1 MPLNAAARGLE
12 VLFGLSLLLQTLE
25 YLRMDRAMAADGLWP
40 WHLQRRDV
48 PNRYA
53 RALLDRVFARPALHA
68 QLLLRLVAVA
78 VMVLQGSSLA
88 LVLFLFISHVLVL
101 LRWRGAFNG
110 GSDFMTLIVLTG
122 LLIAQCMSHVGKPEL
137 GWRAGLWYISLQTV
151 TSYFMSGWVKLLQP
165 QWRSGEALVVF
176 LNGAI
181 YGPLPAQHPLRHPLL
196 ARAAAWAFIV
206 WECCFPLAFI
216 GPQPALFFC
225 ATAAVFHFLVFW
237 FFGLN
242 RFFWAWVAT
251 FPAILGCAS
260 QGLLRT

>member
-1 MPLNAAARGLE
+1 MNGDTVIRCLE
-12 VLFGLSLLLQTLE
+12 LLCACSLLLQTLE
-25 YLRMDRAMAADGLWP
+25 HWCIADSTDPEGVWSWPVQRADIPDSAVWTKRFLDGAFLPQYYRAMLVLRGLGA
-40 WHLQRRDV
+40 V
-48 PNRYA
+48 
-53 RALLDRVFARPALHA
+53 LLAWSGASLGLACWLFLS
-68 QLLLRLVAVA
+68 QLLLLV
-78 VMVLQGSSLA
+78 
-88 LVLFLFISHVLVL
+88 
-101 LRWRGAFNG
+101 RWRGAFNG

-122 LLIAQCMSHVGKPEL
+122 MLIAQCMAQAGDPEL

-181 YGPLPAQHPLRHPLL
+181 YGPLPARHLLSRPLL

-206 WECCFPLAFI
+206 WECSFPLVFV
-216 GPQPALFFC
+216 GPLTALFFC
-225 ATAAVFHFLVFW
+225 ATAVVFHFLVFW

-242 RFFWAWVAT
+242 RFFWAWLAT

-260 QGLLRT
+260 QGLL

>member
-1 MPLNAAARGLE
+1 MPLSAAARGLE
-12 VLFGLSLLLQTLE
+12 LLFGLSLLLQTLE
-25 YLRMDRAMAADGLWP
+25 YLRMGRVIAPDGLWP
-40 WHLQRRDV
+40 WHLQRWDV
-48 PNRYA
+48 PNRYV

-68 QLLLRLVAVA
+68 QLLLRVVAV
-78 VMVLQGSSLA
+78 VLMVVQGSSLA

-122 LLIAQCMSHVGKPEL
+122 LLIAQCMGHVGKPEL

-181 YGPLPAQHPLRHPLL
+181 YGPLPTGHPLVRPLL

-216 GPQPALFFC
+216 GPFSALFFC

-237 FFGLN
+237 FFGLS
-242 RFFWAWVAT
+242 RFFWAWC
-251 FPAILGCAS
+251 L
-260 QGLLRT
+260 

>member
-1 MPLNAAARGLE
+1 MPLSAAARGLE
-12 VLFGLSLLLQTLE
+12 ILFGLSLLLQTLE
-25 YLRMDRAMAADGLWP
+25 YLRMDRVLAPEGLWP

-48 PNRYA
+48 PNRYV

-68 QLLLRLVAVA
+68 QLLLRLVAVV
-78 VMVLQGSSLA
+78 VMVVQGSSLA

-122 LLIAQCMSHVGKPEL
+122 LLIAQCMAHAGEPEL
-137 GWRAGLWYISLQTV
+137 GWRAGLWYVSLQTV

-181 YGPLPAQHPLRHPLL
+181 YGPLPARHPLARPVL
-196 ARAAAWAFIV
+196 ARAAAWAFIL

-216 GPQPALFFC
+216 GPLSALFFC

-237 FFGLN
+237 YFGLN

-260 QGLLRT
+260 QGLL

>member
-1 MPLNAAARGLE
+1 
-12 VLFGLSLLLQTLE
+12 
-25 YLRMDRAMAADGLWP
+25 
-40 WHLQRRDV
+40 LQRRDV
-48 PNRYA
+48 PNRSV
-53 RALLDRVFARPALHA
+53 RALLDQLFAPQVLHA
-68 QLLLRLVAVA
+68 QLLLRVVAV
-78 VMVLQGSSLA
+78 VVLVVQGSSLA
-88 LVLFLFISHVLVL
+88 LVLFLFISHVLML

-122 LLIAQCMSHVGKPEL
+122 MLIAQCMAQAGDPEL

-181 YGPLPAQHPLRHPLL
+181 YGPLPGCHLLSRPLL

-216 GPQPALFFC
+216 GPFPALFFC
-225 ATAAVFHFLVFW
+225 ATAVVFHFLVFW

-242 RFFWAWVAT
+242 RFFWAWLAT

-260 QGLLRT
+260 QGLL

>member
-1 MPLNAAARGLE
+1 MPVSAAARGLE
-12 VLFGLSLLLQTLE
+12 VLFGLSLFLQTLE
-25 YLRMDRAMAADGLWP
+25 YLRMGRAMAADGLWP
-40 WHLQRRDV
+40 WHLQRKDV
-48 PNRYA
+48 PNRYV
-53 RALLDRVFARPALHA
+53 RALLDRLFARPALHA
-68 QLLLRLVAVA
+68 QLLLRVVAV
-78 VMVLQGSSLA
+78 VFMVVQGSSLA

-122 LLIAQCMSHVGKPEL
+122 LLIAQCVAHAGNPEL
-137 GWRAGLWYISLQTV
+137 GWRAGLWYVSLQTV

-181 YGPLPAQHPLRHPLL
+181 YGPLPSGHPLSRPLL
-196 ARAAAWAFIV
+196 ARLAAWTFIV
-206 WECCFPLAFI
+206 WECCFPLVFL
-216 GPQPALFFC
+216 GPQLALFFC
-225 ATAAVFHFLVFW
+225 LTAAIFHFLVFW

-260 QGLLRT
+260 QGLL

>member
-1 MPLNAAARGLE
+1 MPLNEAARGLE
-12 VLFGLSLLLQTLE
+12 LLFGLSFLLQTLE
-25 YLRMDRAMAADGLWP
+25 HLRMNRAMAPDGLWP

-48 PNRYA
+48 PNLSV
-53 RALLDRVFARPALHA
+53 RALLDQLFAPQVLHA
-68 QLLLRLVAVA
+68 QLLLRVVAV
-78 VMVLQGSSLA
+78 VVLVVQGGSLA
-88 LVLFLFISHVLVL
+88 WVLFSFISQVLML

-122 LLIAQCMSHVGKPEL
+122 MLIAQCMAQAGDPEL
-137 GWRAGLWYISLQTV
+137 GWRAGLWYISLHTV

-181 YGPLPAQHPLRHPLL
+181 YGPLPAGHLLSRPLL
-196 ARAAAWAFIV
+196 ARAAAWAFIL
-206 WECCFPLAFI
+206 WECCFPLAFV
-216 GPQPALFFC
+216 GPFTALFFC
-225 ATAAVFHFLVFW
+225 ATAVVFHFLVFW

-242 RFFWAWVAT
+242 RFFWAWMAT

-260 QGLLRT
+260 QGLL

>member
-1 MPLNAAARGLE
+1 M
-12 VLFGLSLLLQTLE
+12 
-25 YLRMDRAMAADGLWP
+25 
-40 WHLQRRDV
+40 
-48 PNRYA
+48 
-53 RALLDRVFARPALHA
+53 
-68 QLLLRLVAVA
+68 
-78 VMVLQGSSLA
+78 
-88 LVLFLFISHVLVL
+88 L

-122 LLIAQCMSHVGKPEL
+122 MLIAQCMAQAGDPEL

-181 YGPLPAQHPLRHPLL
+181 YGPLPAGHLLSRPLL

-216 GPQPALFFC
+216 GPLTALFFC
-225 ATAAVFHFLVFW
+225 ATAVVFHFLVFW

-242 RFFWAWVAT
+242 RFFWAWLAT

-260 QGLLRT
+260 QGLL

>member
-1 MPLNAAARGLE
+1 MPLSAAARGLE
-12 VLFGLSLLLQTLE
+12 LLFGLSLLLQTLE
-25 YLRMDRAMAADGLWP
+25 YLRMGRVIAPDGSWP
-40 WHLQRRDV
+40 WHLQRQDV
-48 PNRYA
+48 PNRYV

-68 QLLLRLVAVA
+68 QLLLRVVAV
-78 VMVLQGSSLA
+78 VLMVVQGSSLA

-122 LLIAQCMSHVGKPEL
+122 LLIAQLMAHAGDPEL
-137 GWRAGLWYISLQTV
+137 GWRAGLWYVSLQTV

-181 YGPLPAQHPLRHPLL
+181 YGPLPARHPLARPVL

-216 GPQPALFFC
+216 GPLTALFFC
-225 ATAAVFHFLVFW
+225 ATAAVFHFFVFW

-260 QGLLRT
+260 QGLL

>member
-1 MPLNAAARGLE
+1 
-12 VLFGLSLLLQTLE
+12 
-25 YLRMDRAMAADGLWP
+25 
-40 WHLQRRDV
+40 
-48 PNRYA
+48 
-53 RALLDRVFARPALHA
+53 
-68 QLLLRLVAVA
+68 
-78 VMVLQGSSLA
+78 LA
-88 LVLFLFISHVLVL
+88 LVLFLFISHVLML

-122 LLIAQCMSHVGKPEL
+122 MLIAQCMAQAGDPEL

-181 YGPLPAQHPLRHPLL
+181 YGPLPARHLLSRPLL
-196 ARAAAWAFIV
+196 ARAVAWAFIV

-216 GPQPALFFC
+216 GPFTALFFC
-225 ATAAVFHFLVFW
+225 ATAVVFHFLVFW

-242 RFFWAWVAT
+242 RFFWAWLAT

-260 QGLLRT
+260 QGLL

>member
-1 MPLNAAARGLE
+1 MPLNTAARGLE

-25 YLRMDRAMAADGLWP
+25 YLRMGRAMDADGLWP
-40 WHLQRRDV
+40 WHLQRKDV
-48 PNRYA
+48 PSRLVL
-53 RALLDRVFARPALHA
+53 ALLDRLFTRPAWHA
-68 QLLLRLVAVA
+68 QLLLRVLAVLI
-78 VMVLQGSSLA
+78 MVVQGSSLA

-101 LRWRGAFNG
+101 VRWRGAFNG

-122 LLIAQCMSHVGKPEL
+122 LLIAQGMAFAGDPEL
-137 GWRAGLWYISLQTV
+137 GWRAGLWYVSLQTV

-181 YGPLPAQHPLRHPLL
+181 YGPLPHGHLLSQTLL
-196 ARAAAWAFIV
+196 ARGVAWTFIL
-206 WECCFPLAFI
+206 WECCFPLAFV
-216 GPQPALFFC
+216 GPQLALFFC
-225 ATAAVFHFLVFW
+225 LTAAIFHFLVFW

-242 RFFWAWVAT
+242 RFFWAWLAT

-260 QGLLRT
+260 QGLL